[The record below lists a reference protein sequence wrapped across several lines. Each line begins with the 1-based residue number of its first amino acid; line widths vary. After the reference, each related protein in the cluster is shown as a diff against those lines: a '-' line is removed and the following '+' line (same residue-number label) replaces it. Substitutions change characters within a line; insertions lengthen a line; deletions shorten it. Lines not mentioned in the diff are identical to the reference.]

1 MQTKRLRAGVLIKSE
16 IEDRAFLFG
25 YLTHPGL
32 EYEVAIA
39 IPEHAIS
46 SFEVTNKTLINSED
60 DMYRFGLLLQST
72 DEQDND
78 VFTVKVHYDHKF
90 LNLVIYASQYA
101 ELMKA
106 GFEINSINEAAII
119 EKISL
124 NL

>member
-1 MQTKRLRAGVLIKSE
+1 MQTKRIRAGVLIKSE

>member
-16 IEDRAFLFG
+16 IEDRAYLFG

-32 EYEVAIA
+32 EYEAAIA

-78 VFTVKVHYDHKF
+78 VFTVKVHYNHKF

-106 GFEINSINEAAII
+106 GFEVNSINEAAII

>member
-1 MQTKRLRAGVLIKSE
+1 MRTKRIRAGVLIKSE
-16 IEDRAFLFG
+16 FNGNSYLFG

-32 EYEVAIA
+32 EYELAVA
-39 IPEHAIS
+39 IPESDID
-46 SFEVTNKTLINSED
+46 TYINLNKTLISSED
-60 DMYRFGLLLQST
+60 DVYKFGLLLQNV

-90 LNLVIYASQYA
+90 LNLIIYPSQYT
-101 ELMKA
+101 ELMRW
-106 GFEINSINEAAII
+106 GFEVNSINEATII

>member
-16 IEDRAFLFG
+16 IEDRAYLFG

-46 SFEVTNKTLINSED
+46 SYEVTNKTLINSED

>member
-1 MQTKRLRAGVLIKSE
+1 MRTKRIRAGVLIKSE
-16 IEDRAFLFG
+16 FNGSSYLFG

-32 EYEVAIA
+32 DYELAVA
-39 IPEHAIS
+39 IPEHSID
-46 SFEVTNKTLINSED
+46 TYININKTLINCED
-60 DMYRFGLLLQST
+60 DVYKFGLLLQNI

-90 LNLVIYASQYA
+90 LNLIIYPSQYT
-101 ELMKA
+101 ELMKL
-106 GFEINSINEAAII
+106 GFEVNSINEATII

>member
-60 DMYRFGLLLQST
+60 DMYRFGLLLQSA

-106 GFEINSINEAAII
+106 GFEINSINEASII

>member
-1 MQTKRLRAGVLIKSE
+1 MQTKRIRAGVLIKSE
-16 IEDRAFLFG
+16 IEDRAYLFG

>member
-1 MQTKRLRAGVLIKSE
+1 MQTKRIRAGVLIKSE
-16 IEDRAFLFG
+16 IEDRAYLFG

-106 GFEINSINEAAII
+106 GFEINSINEASII

>member
-1 MQTKRLRAGVLIKSE
+1 MQTKRLRAGVLIRSE

-39 IPEHAIS
+39 IPEHSIS
-46 SFEVTNKTLINSED
+46 SFEVTNKTLINAED
-60 DMYRFGLLLQST
+60 DLYRFGLLLQSA

-78 VFTVKVHYDHKF
+78 VFTVKVHYNHKF

>member
-1 MQTKRLRAGVLIKSE
+1 MQTKRIRAGVLIKSE

-60 DMYRFGLLLQST
+60 DMYRFGLLLQSV

-106 GFEINSINEAAII
+106 GFEINSINEASII

>member
-1 MQTKRLRAGVLIKSE
+1 MQTKRIRAGVLIKSE

-32 EYEVAIA
+32 EYDVAIA

-90 LNLVIYASQYA
+90 INLVIYASQYS

-106 GFEINSINEAAII
+106 GFEVNSINEASII

>member
-1 MQTKRLRAGVLIKSE
+1 MMTKRLRAGVLIRSE
-16 IEDRAFLFG
+16 IQDKAYLFG

-32 EYEVAIA
+32 EYEIAIA
-39 IPEHAIS
+39 IPEHNIS
-46 SFEVTNKTLINSED
+46 SFEVTNKTFLNSED

-78 VFTVKVHYDHKF
+78 IFTVKVHHNHKF
-90 LNLVIYASQYA
+90 FNLVIYASQYT
-101 ELMKA
+101 ELMRT
-106 GFEINSINEAAII
+106 GHEINSINESAII

>member
-1 MQTKRLRAGVLIKSE
+1 MQTKRIRAGVLIKSE
-16 IEDRAFLFG
+16 IEDRAYLFG

-106 GFEINSINEAAII
+106 GFEVNSINEAAII